1 MVKRDPVK
9 IFETPNYIKKT
20 ITVRPDKENQLFTH
34 KQIRD
39 YVTNKIK
46 DLPKGAEYTVTGL
59 NILRNSTLKM
69 YAEAFMTDEEYEKD
83 TKGKVDDDTNSI
95 SFMNSLLQFEK
106 KKYYHP
112 QQKQNLKNRYLRK
125 I

>member
-69 YAEAFMTDEEYEKD
+69 YAEAFMTDEEYEKY
-83 TKGKVDDDTNSI
+83 TKGKVDDDTKFDKFYEFTVTI
-95 SFMNSLLQFEK
+95 REEK
-106 KKYYHP
+106 VLPPPTKTKSKK
-112 QQKQNLKNRYLRK
+112 
-125 I
+125 